1 MAEPSQAIS
10 EQKRYNFLASTTSED
25 VVDSVDEIARL
36 KKELDIIKN
45 VASISNNP
53 FRMAELAIE
62 IQIERLRVVEISKAR
77 DAALQRLADVY
88 VSVRQKNELIEQ
100 LQREKGGDGGGAG
113 LLSGSQLSR
122 ALNSAEVDDLKAHI
136 SDLEKTIEDLRVI
149 IRQSA
154 GRPCMPVRSN
164 DPPPSYE
171 ENPGKRS
178 VEMGTQTEPEETPTI
193 VDVNNYKPGD
203 PDFKYMPPETDDPI
217 ELANARNLTLASI
230 PLPPNPP
237 DATLSAI
244 VIPPPFTL
252 HEFLNGAPATLRNAS
267 SLSNYRILHNVTT
280 LWCPEREEHGYMY
293 TPVYKC
299 STNPRIA
306 TAHRWA
312 PMDVI
317 GRMSKPTECFYNKE
331 GVWYYAG
338 SYKAFRLDNLSTK
351 EWMQLPSETI
361 SAIIKETISGRKNSS
376 PQNTYETSQLYAAGA
391 LKVACVGLQCVGFNQ
406 EVYKSI
412 IDHSIKF
419 SETKWKSL
427 ASASVSSPLT
437 PQSTHASTAGTPS
450 PGVKTPV
457 VSRHMHRTPN
467 YLGSGN
473 SSAGSPCP
481 SSHLGTPTG
490 SLGLGS
496 SLWNIS
502 NASASP
508 VSIDA
513 AAKKVFEGGENLATV
528 EQAGKR

>member
-1 MAEPSQAIS
+1 
-10 EQKRYNFLASTTSED
+10 
-25 VVDSVDEIARL
+25 
-36 KKELDIIKN
+36 
-45 VASISNNP
+45 
-53 FRMAELAIE
+53 MAELAIE

-77 DAALQRLADVY
+77 DAALQRLSEVY
-88 VSVRQKNELIEQ
+88 VSIRQKNELIEQ
-100 LQREKGGDGGGAG
+100 LQREQEDGG
-113 LLSGSQLSR
+113 LSSANQLPKS
-122 ALNSAEVDDLKAHI
+122 LDSAEVISLKAHI
-136 SDLEKTIEDLRVI
+136 SDLEKSVEELRSV
-149 IRQSA
+149 IRQQT
-154 GRPCMPVRSN
+154 GRSCIPIKPN
-164 DPPPSYE
+164 DPPPCYE
-171 ENPGKRS
+171 ESSTKLA
-178 VEMGTQTEPEETPTI
+178 EMGIQTEPEEIPKP
-193 VDVNNYKPGD
+193 VEVNKPD
-203 PDFKYMPPETDDPI
+203 DTDFKYIPPATDDPT
-217 ELANARNLTLASI
+217 ELANARNLALASI
-230 PLPPNPP
+230 PLPANPP

-244 VIPPPFTL
+244 IIPPPFTL
-252 HEFLNGAPATLRNAS
+252 HEFLNGAPAALRNS
-267 SLSNYRILHNVTT
+267 ILHNVST

-317 GRMSKPTECFYNKE
+317 GRMNKPTVSKLTCPEECFYNKE

-338 SYKAFRLDNLSTK
+338 SYKAFRLDNLSNK

-427 ASASVSSPLT
+427 AAATVASPLT
-437 PQSTHASTAGTPS
+437 PQANASSGSTPS

-457 VSRHMHRTPN
+457 VARHLHRTPA

-473 SSAGSPCP
+473 SSGSPCP

-490 SLGLGS
+490 GLGLGS

-502 NASASP
+502 SKASASP
-508 VSIDA
+508 ISIDA
-513 AAKKVFEGGENLATV
+513 AAKKVFEGGENLATA
-528 EQAGKR
+528 EPAAKR